1 MQSPNPWR
9 SYRQAA
15 TQTASPGQLVL
26 MLLDGANQF
35 LHCALKGFDLDDPAE
50 FNQTIHNNV
59 LRAQEIIRE
68 LNSSLDMTQ
77 GGQVAEELR
86 GLYAYFDRRLTESNL
101 RKVPEGILEVER
113 HLGELRE
120 GWDTM
125 LKQQRALAPAACVA

>member
-1 MQSPNPWR
+1 MQSSNPWR
-9 SYRQAA
+9 SYRQVA

-26 MLLDGANQF
+26 MLLDGAIQSLNR
-35 LHCALKGFDLDDPAE
+35 ALVGFDLDDPAE

-68 LNSSLDMTQ
+68 LNNSLDMAQ
-77 GGQVAEELR
+77 GGEVAGNLR
-86 GLYAYFDRRLTESNL
+86 ALYAYFDRRLTDGNL
-101 RKVPEGILEVER
+101 RKVPEGICEVVR

-120 GWDTM
+120 GWDEM